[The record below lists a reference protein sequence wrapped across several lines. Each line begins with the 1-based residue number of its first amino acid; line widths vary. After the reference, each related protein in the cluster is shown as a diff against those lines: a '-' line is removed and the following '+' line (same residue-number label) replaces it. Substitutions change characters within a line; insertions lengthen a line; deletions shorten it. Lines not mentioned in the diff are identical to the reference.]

1 MIVLARTTLLTTLAI
16 LLSVFAFSG
25 LQLAAADPVS
35 EHDRR
40 AVERI
45 KSPPLGLPQISVP
58 ADNPVTREKISLGR
72 KMFFDR
78 RLSHNR
84 TMSCGMCHVPEQGFT
99 NNEVATPIGVEGR
112 SVKRNAPTSYNVAYL
127 ESMFHDSRDTS
138 LETQVFGPLLNRN
151 EMANPSM
158 GFVLTTIQETPGYE
172 GLFEALFGEPAN
184 VRNIGLALATYERSL
199 VSGNSAFDKW
209 KYGGHKDA
217 VSVQVKQGFD
227 LFTGKSGCSACH
239 LIGDDHALF
248 TDHGLHNT
256 GIGHDSDKVMRVS
269 TAPIEVELA
278 PGIVVPMPR
287 KAVAAVGLPRERDLG
302 RMEVTDDPADQYRYK
317 TPILRNVALTAP
329 YMHDGSLRTLE
340 DVVRFYNQGG
350 HPNLGLDPLVQPLN
364 LGDNEVNAL
373 VAFLESLTG
382 DNVDEL
388 RADAR
393 SVAIGN

>member
-1 MIVLARTTLLTTLAI
+1 MTGNLRIIPVYLIAALFLLWPRPA
-16 LLSVFAFSG
+16 AA
-25 LQLAAADPVS
+25 AAADTS
-35 EHDRR
+35 SGYDRR
-40 AVERI
+40 AAERI
-45 KSPPLGLPQISVP
+45 NSPPLGLPKVP
-58 ADNPVTREKISLGR
+58 IPVDNPVTPEKIALGR

-78 RLSHNR
+78 RLSHNK

-99 NNEVATPIGVEGR
+99 NNELATPIGVGGR
-112 SVKRNAPTSYNVAYL
+112 SVKRNAPASYNVAYL
-127 ESMFHDSRDTS
+127 ETMFHDSRDTT
-138 LETQVFGPLLNRN
+138 LETQVFGPLLNHN

-158 GFVLTTIQETPGYE
+158 GFLLTTIRNTAEYDGQ
-172 GLFEALFGEPAN
+172 FEALFGVPVN

-199 VSGNSAFDKW
+199 LSGNSTFDRW
-209 KYGGHKDA
+209 KFGGDGDA
-217 VSVQVKQGFD
+217 VSAQVKFGFD
-227 LFTGKSGCSACH
+227 LFTGKTGCAACH
-239 LIGDDHALF
+239 LIGDHNALF

-256 GIGHDSDKVMRVS
+256 GIGYESDKVERVS
-269 TAPIEVELA
+269 TEPIRVELA
-278 PGIVVPMPR
+278 PGIVVPIPR
-287 KAVAAVGLPRERDLG
+287 KAVASVGLPRERDLG

-340 DVVRFYNQGG
+340 DVVRFYDQGG
-350 HPNLGLDPLVQPLN
+350 HPNPGLDPLVQPLE
-364 LGDNEVNAL
+364 LEDNEVDAL